1 MNLRKLIWLFI
12 ALLAFGLGT
21 AGIFLPILPT
31 VPLYLLTVFCFANS
45 SEKMHTWFLGTKLYK
60 RYVEPYRKAGG
71 LTRKAKIWLI
81 ICVSVQIAIAAFLV
95 RGSLA
100 GEIIL
105 AVLYLGFIVSMLFVV
120 KTVP

>member
-1 MNLRKLIWLFI
+1 
-12 ALLAFGLGT
+12 
-21 AGIFLPILPT
+21 
-31 VPLYLLTVFCFANS
+31 
-45 SEKMHTWFLGTKLYK
+45 MHTWFLGTKLYK